1 MCHQLRELKKMFKSV
16 MSRFSVENLP
26 LTVPKNF
33 VGEAFCV
40 SHNVWYRKTFRR
52 REPDD
57 ERGSITIF
65 CQKTFSDSDERF
77 VRGAL
82 MCFKKFQNSRKMSRI
97 KEVLSIT
104 YSRRNCNIIVRNHNV
119 EEPFCIPEI
128 FVYQKILCLGGEF
141 IDSLQKK
148 NFVSQC
154 RRLL

>member
-1 MCHQLRELKKMFKSV
+1 
-16 MSRFSVENLP
+16 
-26 LTVPKNF
+26 
-33 VGEAFCV
+33 
-40 SHNVWYRKTFRR
+40 
-52 REPDD
+52 
-57 ERGSITIF
+57 
-65 CQKTFSDSDERF
+65 
-77 VRGAL
+77 

-148 NFVSQC
+148 ILSHSAEGFC
-154 RRLL
+154 RGTILVRH